1 MNHNFLS
8 FELTKLLPKE
18 NPYNKINQTEKFEW
32 FEDDD
37 SNKVVKQVYI
47 DYPYPDGNNFELS
60 DDDDNKYH
68 QDAWTIIDTLNW
80 LEGQGYIVEVL
91 KAVYE
96 NSLWEVSVINNNNNT
111 HFDVGNKNYNSRTE
125 AYIKGITHCLKLINQ

>member
-37 SNKVVKQVYI
+37 GNKVIKQI
-47 DYPYPDGNNFELS
+47 CIEHPYPDGNNFELS
-60 DDDDNKYH
+60 DSGNKYH

-91 KAVYE
+91 RAF
-96 NSLWEVSVINNNNNT
+96 SWEVSVINNNNNT
-111 HFDVGNKNYNSRTE
+111 HFDINKNYNSRIE
-125 AYIKGITHCLKLINQ
+125 AYIAGINHCLNIINQ